1 MSLRRERLRRE
12 WEFRGVWSDGCFS
25 LIAGETEDNCEFPSE
40 ALKTLMTPSM
50 RRFQM
55 SGYYYSGSYRKIF
68 KEVTLANVSEVLE
81 ASKSASVLEQ
91 YSRWR

>member
-1 MSLRRERLRRE
+1 
-12 WEFRGVWSDGCFS
+12 
-25 LIAGETEDNCEFPSE
+25 
-40 ALKTLMTPSM
+40 MTPSM

-81 ASKSASVLEQ
+81 ASKSANVLEHFEIALAG
-91 YSRWR
+91 SRERWT